1 MTQVLID
8 GIGNLS
14 IHNGVLR
21 VECTTVGADG
31 QPHPSGTL
39 VIPAP
44 VAMSVMQAIVNGM
57 TELGKKI
64 KEQQQQP
71 NMPPAAGNA

>member
-8 GIGNLS
+8 TITNLS

-21 VECTTVGADG
+21 IECVAVGADG

-39 VIPAP
+39 VIPGA
-44 VAMSVMQAIVNGM
+44 VATQVVQALVNG
-57 TELGKKI
+57 TQELDKKLR
-64 KEQQQQP
+64 EQQQ
-71 NMPPAAGNA
+71 MPPAGNA